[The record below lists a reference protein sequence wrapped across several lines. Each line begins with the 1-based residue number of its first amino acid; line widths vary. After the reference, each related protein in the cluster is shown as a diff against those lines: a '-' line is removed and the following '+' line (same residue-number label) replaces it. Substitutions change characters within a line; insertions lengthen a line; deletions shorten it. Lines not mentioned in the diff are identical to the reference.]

1 MNTADFKEFYNKLN
15 HELLRFNFNNRLLNT
30 YIFKREDKFFSID
43 FNHLLDVKIYTKLF
57 NNEGVPYDLNY
68 LYNSSYRL
76 TTSQNMKVKKLI
88 ESFIWKFYFS
98 RWIMLYNFYHDLGF
112 KAFISYNKIEALKV
126 TFDFIGLLFDL
137 M

>member
-1 MNTADFKEFYNKLN
+1 MKAADFKEFYNKLS

-30 YIFKREDKFFSID
+30 YIFKCEEKFLCID
-43 FNHLLDVKIYTKLF
+43 FDSLLNVQIYTKIF

-88 ESFIWKFYFS
+88 ESFI
-98 RWIMLYNFYHDLGF
+98 
-112 KAFISYNKIEALKV
+112 
-126 TFDFIGLLFDL
+126 
-137 M
+137 

>member
-1 MNTADFKEFYNKLN
+1 MKAADFKEFYNKLS

-30 YIFKREDKFFSID
+30 YIFKREDKFLCLEFD
-43 FNHLLDVKIYTKLF
+43 HLLNVQIYTKIF

-88 ESFIWKFYFS
+88 ESFI
-98 RWIMLYNFYHDLGF
+98 
-112 KAFISYNKIEALKV
+112 
-126 TFDFIGLLFDL
+126 
-137 M
+137 